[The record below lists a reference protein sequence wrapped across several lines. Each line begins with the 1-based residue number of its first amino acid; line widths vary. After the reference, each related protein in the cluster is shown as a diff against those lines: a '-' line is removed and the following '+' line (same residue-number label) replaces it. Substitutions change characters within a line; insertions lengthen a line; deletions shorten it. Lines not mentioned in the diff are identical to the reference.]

1 MNHDL
6 WSKLCNLTIFKRK
19 EKGEREKRIKESAVC
34 EKKIFMAIK
43 LIQLKDLNCRIAK
56 ERITLDG
63 FYIR

>member
-6 WSKLCNLTIFKRK
+6 CSKLCNLTIFKRK
-19 EKGEREKRIKESAVC
+19 EKGEREKRIKESAIC

-56 ERITLDG
+56 E
-63 FYIR
+63 

>member
-1 MNHDL
+1 M
-6 WSKLCNLTIFKRK
+6 IFKRK
-19 EKGEREKRIKESAVC
+19 EKGEREKRRKESAVC